1 MFSPCNATP
10 IGEIARSLDEPLH
23 RAECANLLRNN
34 EPTSIAGD
42 PRSFGETP
50 VEAQPAA
57 AATPEG
63 IVSLA
68 DALAKL
74 TSLLPDLAD
83 ALDRQSKSHPPVARM
98 TLRLDEVADALGVSR
113 RVLERERAA
122 GRMPK
127 PDRRIGKMP
136 LWRVETIHAW
146 INSGGKGVA

>member
-1 MFSPCNATP
+1 MPDCSSLLPPARVIHEQVARNERERP
-10 IGEIARSLDEPLH
+10 I
-23 RAECANLLRNN
+23 
-34 EPTSIAGD
+34 
-42 PRSFGETP
+42 ET
-50 VEAQPAA
+50 QPET

-63 IVSLA
+63 FVSLA

-74 TSLLPDLAD
+74 TTLLPGLAD
-83 ALDRQSKSHPPVARM
+83 ALGRQTKSQPPVARM

-146 INSGGKGVA
+146 IDSGGKGVA